1 MKKLVKYILILLLI
15 VLVGYKSVYIKKLS
29 AVKNTAA
36 GIFDAVAFTLKLW
49 DEKLP
54 PKLDSAID
62 LKQLISAIK
71 TNPPEAFLR
80 YTNAIGIGNYR
91 YGLVRVTGVASVI
104 NDDDIIMEVA
114 NADTTLRLRLAT
126 EYIYGNAIR
135 DASKLVD
142 IRDFANTADLN
153 NVSEQLNKKVRSSIL
168 PPFKKQVKQGDRIEV
183 TGAVEFNKEHIRFN
197 DLELIPVRLNI
208 VP

>member
-1 MKKLVKYILILLLI
+1 MKKPVKYILILLLI

-91 YGLVRVTGVASVI
+91 YGLVRVTGIASVI

>member
-1 MKKLVKYILILLLI
+1 
-15 VLVGYKSVYIKKLS
+15 
-29 AVKNTAA
+29 
-36 GIFDAVAFTLKLW
+36 
-49 DEKLP
+49 
-54 PKLDSAID
+54 
-62 LKQLISAIK
+62 
-71 TNPPEAFLR
+71 
-80 YTNAIGIGNYR
+80 
-91 YGLVRVTGVASVI
+91 
-104 NDDDIIMEVA
+104 MEVA

>member
-91 YGLVRVTGVASVI
+91 YGLVRVTGIASVI

-142 IRDFANTADLN
+142 IRDFENTADLN

>member
-1 MKKLVKYILILLLI
+1 MKKPVKYILILLLI

-36 GIFDAVAFTLKLW
+36 GNFDAVAFTQKLW

-91 YGLVRVTGVASVI
+91 YGLVRVTGIASVI

>member
-91 YGLVRVTGVASVI
+91 YGLVRVTGIASVI
-104 NDDDIIMEVA
+104 NDDDINMEVA

-153 NVSEQLNKKVRSSIL
+153 NVSEQLNKKVRNSIL
-168 PPFKKQVKQGDRIEV
+168 PQFKKQVKQGDRIEA
-183 TGAVEFNKEHIRFN
+183 TGAIEFNKEHIRFN
-197 DLELIPVRLNI
+197 DIELIPVRLKI
-208 VP
+208 LP

>member
-1 MKKLVKYILILLLI
+1 MKKFVKCILILLLI

-91 YGLVRVTGVASVI
+91 YGLVRVTGIASVI

-142 IRDFANTADLN
+142 IRDFENTADLN

>member
-1 MKKLVKYILILLLI
+1 MKKPVKYILILLLI

-36 GIFDAVAFTLKLW
+36 GNFDAVAFTQKLW

-91 YGLVRVTGVASVI
+91 YGLVRITGIASVI